1 MPTNAQ
7 KVVRYKDDLFNELK
21 ILKDISYR
29 PDTENKRFTL
39 DIYMPANDDRKDRPV
54 VVWMHGGGFKFGKKT
69 SRGIPIWCKQFARKG
84 YVCVAINYSLSKEKT
99 LSDPQ
104 AFIRG
109 CQRALLDLEA
119 AINFME
125 AREDE
130 YGIDLRQLILAG
142 NSAGGTMALQAAYG
156 IPNGFLDSISG
167 NELEKKNLPV
177 TAVINYWGAI
187 VDSSWLQTKKI
198 PIYSALGEHDRVVS
212 PTSKSGFLFGGITIH
227 KIADRESIPNAL
239 RIYKK
244 MGHEIQRHFIP
255 FFAGPAVRKRWKNL
269 GKETA
274 EFLYREL
281 YSS

>member
-1 MPTNAQ
+1 MLRLFFLLVISGFIAMPTNAQ

-187 VDSSWLQTKKI
+187 VDSSWLQTKKFQFI
-198 PIYSALGEHDRVVS
+198 QHWVSMIVLFRQPANQVFYSEGLLFI
-212 PTSKSGFLFGGITIH
+212 KSLIGNQFPM
-227 KIADRESIPNAL
+227 R
-239 RIYKK
+239 
-244 MGHEIQRHFIP
+244 
-255 FFAGPAVRKRWKNL
+255 
-269 GKETA
+269 
-274 EFLYREL
+274 
-281 YSS
+281 